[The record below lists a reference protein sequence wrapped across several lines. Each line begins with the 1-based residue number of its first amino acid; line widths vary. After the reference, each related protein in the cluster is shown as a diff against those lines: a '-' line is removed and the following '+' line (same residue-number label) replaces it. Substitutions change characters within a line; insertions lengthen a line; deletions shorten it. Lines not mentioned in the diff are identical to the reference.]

1 MNVRVQ
7 GCDVKWY
14 HHLVIFNRTISD
26 TVGKPGRI
34 LSVVIFIFN
43 IKKNVNYV
51 FVNIVLRA

>member
-1 MNVRVQ
+1 MNVRLH

-14 HHLVIFNRTISD
+14 HHLTIFNGTISD

-43 IKKNVNYV
+43 IKKNVSYA